1 MKLSKENFPCTYVAN
16 VSVFPKLI
24 WMNNSKISLEF
35 KESCAKQENKA
46 RVTPSNVVN
55 FFIVYEI
62 GKTKY

>member
-1 MKLSKENFPCTYVAN
+1 MKLSNENFLCTYVAN

-62 GKTKY
+62 DKTKY